1 MDRISGPH
9 LRVVVERRGAQRG
22 GVVHA
27 RGVRTRSEGRE
38 QARRE
43 VARHAGHDG
52 AERAARTRHV
62 STQLDFFFQMKQRAR
77 IARPTAVTKS
87 LS

>member
-52 AERAARTRHV
+52 AERAAPRERTRHV
-62 STQLDFFFQMKQRAR
+62 STQLDFFFHVKQRAR
-77 IARPTAVTKS
+77 TAYRS
-87 LS
+87 Y